1 MDTQRSIETAILRQM
16 LNEQMDFKM
25 QHAGISASSILHDRE
40 ASAFHKLVGLHDT
53 IWSHLRAS
61 DSNVKDLFSMILL
74 LAETDLTSEEV
85 EYNIG
90 KLCGMGVNN
99 VNSVA
104 GAYLILD
111 YVGHELGMA
120 NAARSLAKA
129 RRFLNPEQYTVTLPP
144 AAKSCL
150 SFFSPN
156 IRNSV
161 TKLVNRKGKSKLD
174 EVLLMSDSDFTG
186 WRESGCNKILENSS
200 LDELK
205 QIFSSPAV
213 SVKKKTAMV
222 RKFMPST
229 NGNTINIRSY
239 ELPEQAI
246 LELLWDCGALNSKKS
261 VALADTAVKVL
272 DHRLQYYADP
282 KEYMRQHNQWGFKNT
297 TAFPPPVPIKSQVLR
312 DFFIS
317 KDKFL
322 EAICYAVEYASTE
335 KKTRNGAADLANMLE
350 SFARVHDEC
359 KVKTRKWLS
368 LEDAENFSNVLVD
381 VFEYRPWN
389 KNNHNGKVKPEKL
402 DFVARYLP
410 EDDAKRL
417 ILMFG

>member
-1 MDTQRSIETAILRQM
+1 MF
-16 LNEQMDFKM
+16 NEQLNFKM
-25 QHAGISASSILHDRE
+25 HHAGISASSILHDKE
-40 ASAFHKLVGLHDT
+40 ASAFHKIVGLHDT
-53 IWSHLRAS
+53 IWNHLKSS
-61 DSNVKDLFSMILL
+61 DSNVKDLFSMILM
-74 LAETDLTSEEV
+74 LAETDLTPAEV
-85 EYNIG
+85 EYYIRQ
-90 KLCGMGVNN
+90 LCGRGVNS

-111 YVGHELGMA
+111 YVGHGLEMPD
-120 NAARSLAKA
+120 AARSLAKS
-129 RRFLNPEQYTVTLPP
+129 RRFMNPEEYTVTLPP
-144 AAKSCL
+144 CAKSCL
-150 SFFSPN
+150 TFFTSN
-156 IRNSV
+156 VRNSV
-161 TKLVNRKGKSKLD
+161 TKLVNKKGKSKLD

-186 WRESGCNKILENSS
+186 WRESACNKILEHSS
-200 LDELK
+200 FEELK

-213 SVKKKTAMV
+213 SVKKKTALA
-222 RKFMPST
+222 RKFMPSI
-229 NGNTINIRSY
+229 NGGTIQIRSY
-239 ELPEQAI
+239 ELPEQSV
-246 LELLWDCGALNSKKS
+246 LELMWDCCAMNSKKS

-272 DHRLQYYADP
+272 DHRLQYYTSP
-282 KEYMRQHNQWGFKNT
+282 KEFMRVHNNWGFKN
-297 TAFPPPVPIKSQVLR
+297 ASNFDPPVPIKRQALQ

-389 KNNHNGKVKPEKL
+389 KNNHNGKAKPEKL